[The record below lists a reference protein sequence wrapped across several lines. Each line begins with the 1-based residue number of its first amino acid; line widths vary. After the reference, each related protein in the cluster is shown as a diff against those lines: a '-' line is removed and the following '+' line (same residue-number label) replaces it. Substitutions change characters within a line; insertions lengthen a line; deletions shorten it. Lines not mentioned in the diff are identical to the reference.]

1 MNQISVDELYERIE
15 FMRDEMSA
23 EMDYFEGHEEYT
35 EEERMYDDGYI
46 NALEY
51 VMHIIERV
59 EV

>member
-1 MNQISVDELYERIE
+1 MKQISVDELYERIE
-15 FMRDEMSA
+15 KARDEMSA
-23 EMDYFEGHEEYT
+23 EMNYFEEHEDYT
-35 EEERMYDDGYI
+35 EEKRMYDDGYV

>member
-23 EMDYFEGHEEYT
+23 EMDYFEEHEDYT
-35 EEERMYDDGYI
+35 EEKRMYDDGYI

>member
-1 MNQISVDELYERIE
+1 MKQISVDELHERIE
-15 FMRDEMSA
+15 FMRDEMRD
-23 EMDYFEGHEEYT
+23 EMDYFEEHEEYT

>member
-1 MNQISVDELYERIE
+1 MKQISVDELYERIE

-23 EMDYFEGHEEYT
+23 EMDYFEEHEEYT
-35 EEERMYDDGYI
+35 EEEKMYDDGYI

>member
-1 MNQISVDELYERIE
+1 MKQISADDLYERIE

-23 EMDYFEGHEEYT
+23 EMDYFEEHEEYT